1 MQVQGSSLSLF
12 KILIFCASSNL
23 CINFDFW
30 KTAFISF
37 TLLSFFDAPLNF
49 VQDTSET
56 FPSPLSW
63 SCKPHIKTYTFQWI
77 CIVFIVKDINILF
90 FLMLRQPKI
99 NPRHREMLCPTVQR
113 ERHLTLMSKE
123 GKDSTSYFPNGS
135 DLTYTVSTQRGT
147 GINNSRRAI
156 FR

>member
-1 MQVQGSSLSLF
+1 
-12 KILIFCASSNL
+12 
-23 CINFDFW
+23 
-30 KTAFISF
+30 
-37 TLLSFFDAPLNF
+37 
-49 VQDTSET
+49 
-56 FPSPLSW
+56 
-63 SCKPHIKTYTFQWI
+63 
-77 CIVFIVKDINILF
+77 
-90 FLMLRQPKI
+90 MLRQPKI
-99 NPRHREMLCPTVQR
+99 NPRHREMFCPTVQR